1 MDWNHLFLSFEGRI
15 NRAKY
20 WIGGLLLLAAVVVVS
35 LVGTALLAGIQTT
48 ASSHIQILVTVV
60 FILTLYPS
68 LAIATKRLH
77 DRGKSAWWLLLF
89 YGVPA
94 VLDGV
99 GTALGEGG
107 GTTLLTLI
115 SVAIAIWALVEL
127 GFLKGTQGP
136 NDYGPDPLGARQA
149 DASF

>member
-20 WIGGLLLLAAVVVVS
+20 WIGGLLLLAALIMLTVAGIALFPGDEPPYYLPAV
-35 LVGTALLAGIQTT
+35 LVLLA
-48 ASSHIQILVTVV
+48 
-60 FILTLYPS
+60 LYPS

-89 YGVPA
+89 YGVPT
-94 VLDGV
+94 VLDGI
-99 GTALGEGG
+99 GTAIGGEQGVMA
-107 GTTLLTLI
+107 LTLI
-115 SVAIAIWALVEL
+115 SAAIGIWALVEL
-127 GFLKGTQGP
+127 GFLKGMQGP